1 MICYSL
7 KCSAGHT
14 FDSWF
19 GNVKAYEKLKAS
31 GLLSCSICGDPNV
44 QKAIMSPSVAI
55 KTKKLKKR
63 SPLKQSTSAAE
74 QALKDLRQHIEK
86 TSENVG
92 NNFAEEARAIHNGE
106 APERTIHGKTS
117 LTEAKSLTEE
127 GIPIIPLPWGERKTN

>member
-7 KCSAGHT
+7 KCSNGHT

-19 GNVKAYEKLKAS
+19 GNVKAYEKLKNS
-31 GLLSCSICGDPNV
+31 GLLSCSICGDLNV

-55 KTKKLKKR
+55 NTKMSKEE
-63 SPLKQSTSAAE
+63 SPLRKSTSVAE

-92 NNFAEEARAIHNGE
+92 NNFAKEARAIHNGE
-106 APERTIHGKTS
+106 APERTIHGKTD
-117 LTEAKSLTEE
+117 LKEAKSLTEE
-127 GIPIIPLPWGERKTN
+127 GIPVIPLPWTERKTN

>member
-55 KTKKLKKR
+55 KTK
-63 SPLKQSTSAAE
+63 
-74 QALKDLRQHIEK
+74 
-86 TSENVG
+86 NVG

>member
-7 KCSAGHT
+7 KCTNGHT

-44 QKAIMSPSVAI
+44 QKAIMSPSVTM
-55 KTKKLKKR
+55 KTKAPKR
-63 SPLKQSTSAAE
+63 ESPLRKPASAAE
-74 QALKDLRQHIEK
+74 QALNDLRQHIEK

-92 NNFAEEARAIHNGE
+92 SNFAEEARAIHNGE
-106 APERTIHGKTS
+106 APERTIHGKTN
-117 LTEAKSLTEE
+117 LKEAKSLNEE
-127 GIPIIPLPWGERKTN
+127 GIPVIPLPWSERKSN